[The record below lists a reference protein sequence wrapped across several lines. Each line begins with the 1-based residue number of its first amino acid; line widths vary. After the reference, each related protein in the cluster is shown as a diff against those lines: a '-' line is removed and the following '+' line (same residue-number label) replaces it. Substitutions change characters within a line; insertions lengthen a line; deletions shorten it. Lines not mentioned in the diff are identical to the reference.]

1 MSRSMLYDKVR
12 DFDSVRC
19 CMHNEEVRDS
29 EPMSCSVLNEEV
41 RDSVL

>member
-1 MSRSMLYDKVR
+1 MSC
-12 DFDSVRC
+12 SVP
-19 CMHNEEVRDS
+19 NEEVRDS